1 MYKKKFL
8 LYIIVILLYF
18 FSFPPF
24 LTGFLSYF
32 VLIPFFFILEL
43 DSFKGG
49 FRNGYLLGLF
59 SIGILTYWLNWNSGA
74 TQIQATAMYLG
85 TIMYLAVM
93 WGIFGFLQ
101 NFACKRYGA
110 KGFLFAPFFWTT
122 LEYVQSMGEMGFTWH
137 FLPTTQTYYLPLI
150 QFIEFTGISGLTF
163 WITLINVL
171 FYFIIKK
178 IWLQDTAIPLDVRRL
193 SISLILI
200 FFVPLTYGFI
210 VLNSQR
216 YSPEK
221 KITAVIVQPNIEPNR
236 KWLEKD
242 FAYSEIMAMTRTIK
256 EKNADVIVW
265 PETAIPVRLRVD
277 KKKLE
282 EIRAELRTQWTS
294 LITGIPDRKAVLDP
308 NDKLRAHYFN
318 SIYMIRPDRDGFTSY
333 DKMHLVP
340 FGEFVPSFLFFMK
353 DMAMDVGI
361 PDYFAGDSLN
371 VFTLPLFQD
380 SIPTDSVKVAGVVC
394 LESIFPDHVREGV
407 QNGARLL
414 VIVTNDAWYDGTFAP
429 IQHSQIAVLRAI
441 ENRVSIIRCANSGI
455 SGIIDPYGNI
465 LHQSQNGVQEI
476 LSGPVPIQTTETFFT
491 RYGNIF
497 AIAISILSFIFLLV
511 LTIFKRSR

>member
-221 KITAVIVQPNIEPNR
+221 KNHRSHRSTQYRTEPQ
-236 KWLEKD
+236 
-242 FAYSEIMAMTRTIK
+242 MAGKRF
-256 EKNADVIVW
+256 
-265 PETAIPVRLRVD
+265 RL
-277 KKKLE
+277 
-282 EIRAELRTQWTS
+282 
-294 LITGIPDRKAVLDP
+294 
-308 NDKLRAHYFN
+308 F
-318 SIYMIRPDRDGFTSY
+318 
-333 DKMHLVP
+333 
-340 FGEFVPSFLFFMK
+340 
-353 DMAMDVGI
+353 
-361 PDYFAGDSLN
+361 
-371 VFTLPLFQD
+371 
-380 SIPTDSVKVAGVVC
+380 
-394 LESIFPDHVREGV
+394 
-407 QNGARLL
+407 
-414 VIVTNDAWYDGTFAP
+414 
-429 IQHSQIAVLRAI
+429 
-441 ENRVSIIRCANSGI
+441 
-455 SGIIDPYGNI
+455 
-465 LHQSQNGVQEI
+465 
-476 LSGPVPIQTTETFFT
+476 
-491 RYGNIF
+491 
-497 AIAISILSFIFLLV
+497 
-511 LTIFKRSR
+511 